1 MERVGTFSFLFSAL
15 NMPNR
20 MIPVSVKDLK

>member
-1 MERVGTFSFLFSAL
+1 MERVDTFSFLFSAL

-20 MIPVSVKDLK
+20 MIPVNVRDLK